1 MPSTTLIFATNNQH
15 KIQEVRSLLNDSF
28 KLITLQ
34 EAGIDITIDEPHD
47 TLWENAL
54 EKSKT
59 IYRLTGSNCF
69 SEDTGLEV
77 EALEGAPGVHTA
89 RYAGVTAT
97 PDQHMNKLLSAL
109 RSHTN
114 RTAQFR
120 TVISLLIQ
128 EKELFF
134 EGVCKGRI
142 AEQVSGKKGFGY
154 DPVFIPEGATRCFAE
169 MELEEKNFYS
179 HRRKAFDQLK
189 HYLLSN

>member
-1 MPSTTLIFATNNQH
+1 MRATSLIFATNNPH
-15 KIQEVRSLLNDSF
+15 KIQEVRSLLNNSF
-28 KLITLQ
+28 TLITLK
-34 EAGIDITIDEPHD
+34 EAGIDITIEEPHD

-59 IYRLTGSNCF
+59 IYRLTGSDCF

-77 EALEGAPGVHTA
+77 EALSGAPGVHTA
-89 RYAGVTAT
+89 RYAGPAAT
-97 PDQHMNKLLSAL
+97 PEQHMDKLLRAL
-109 RSHTN
+109 NTQTN
-114 RTAQFR
+114 RAAQFR
-120 TVISLLIQ
+120 TVISLIEK

-142 AEQVSGKKGFGY
+142 AEQISGKKGFGY
-154 DPVFIPEGATRCFAE
+154 DPIFIPEGATCCFAE

-189 HYLLSN
+189 RYLLSN

>member
-1 MPSTTLIFATNNQH
+1 MHSTSLIFATNNPH
-15 KIQEVRSLLNDSF
+15 KIQEVQSLLNNSF
-28 KLITLQ
+28 RLITLK

-59 IYRLTGSNCF
+59 IYRLTGSDCF

-77 EALEGAPGVHTA
+77 EALFGAPGVHTA
-89 RYAGVTAT
+89 RYAGPAAT
-97 PDQHMNKLLSAL
+97 PEQHMTKLLYSLNAQ
-109 RSHTN
+109 TN

-120 TVISLLIQ
+120 TVISLIEK

-134 EGVCKGRI
+134 EGICKGCI
-142 AEQVSGKKGFGY
+142 AEQISGKKGFGY
-154 DPVFIPEGATRCFAE
+154 DPIFIPEGATRCFAE